1 MSIIEFKAPT
11 RNTKAH
17 VVSVCGVQVYFSYET
32 PVGCNPPN
40 APSFQRENIWGPTT
54 GRHLNEW
61 GFNRTGIAKLDEG
74 EFERRMS
81 LAIYEAMAG
90 RVAEKIGA

>member
-1 MSIIEFKAPT
+1 MSIIEFRPPA

-17 VVSVCGVQVYFSYET
+17 VVNIFGVYVYFSYAT
-32 PVGCNPPN
+32 PVACNPPN
-40 APSFQRENIWGPTT
+40 GPSFQRENIWGPTT

-61 GFNRTGIAKLDEG
+61 GFNRLGAAKVGEE

-90 RVAEKIGA
+90 RMAEKIGA